1 MRLNSQPFNLIKNWT
16 KTVEMR
22 LLDKKRS
29 QLNGGD
35 MISFTSRETW
45 EILIKKVKYLHKY
58 KSFRELIE
66 NVWVESVWRDHIDEI
81 VEKMNIYYS
90 NED

>member
-81 VEKMNIYYS
+81 VEKMNICYS